1 MKFQATLQNFNSS
14 LWGHHIMVP
23 HDIAQSFLA
32 GAGKRVVCQLNG
44 TDPFQCALMPDGKG
58 GYFININKERRKK
71 LRLNIGD
78 EVEVVLEKDESKYGL
93 PLPEELEALFEV
105 DEEGKIF
112 FHQLT
117 AGRQRSLLHLIGKPK
132 TSDTRLHKAIVV
144 LDYLKSTH
152 GRLDY
157 KELHQALKDRRGQ

>member
-14 LWGHHIMVP
+14 LWGHHIPVP
-23 HDIAQSFLA
+23 RDIAQAFLNDS
-32 GAGKRVVCQLNG
+32 GKRVICQLNG
-44 TDPFQCALMPDGKG
+44 MPPFHCALMPDGKG
-58 GYFININKERRKK
+58 GHFININKERRKT
-71 LRLNIGD
+71 LRLELGD
-78 EVEVVLEKDESKYGL
+78 EIEVVLEKDVSKYGL

-105 DEEGKIF
+105 DEEGSTF

-117 AGRQRSLLHLIGKPK
+117 AGKQRSLLHLVGKPK

-144 LDYLKSTH
+144 LDYLKSTR

-157 KELHQALKDRRGQ
+157 KELHQALKDRKGQ

>member
-1 MKFQATLQNFNSS
+1 
-14 LWGHHIMVP
+14 MVP
-23 HDIAQSFLA
+23 QEIAQPFLEST
-32 GAGKRVVCQLNG
+32 GKRVVCQLNG
-44 TDPFQCALMPDGKG
+44 KDPFQCALMPDGKG
-58 GYFININKERRKK
+58 GFFININKERRKS
-71 LRLNIGD
+71 LRLEIGD

-105 DEEGKIF
+105 DEEGRKF

-117 AGRQRSLLHLIGKPK
+117 AGKQRSLLHLIGKPK

-144 LDYLKSTH
+144 LDYLKSTR

-157 KELHQALKDRRGQ
+157 KELHQALKDRKGQ